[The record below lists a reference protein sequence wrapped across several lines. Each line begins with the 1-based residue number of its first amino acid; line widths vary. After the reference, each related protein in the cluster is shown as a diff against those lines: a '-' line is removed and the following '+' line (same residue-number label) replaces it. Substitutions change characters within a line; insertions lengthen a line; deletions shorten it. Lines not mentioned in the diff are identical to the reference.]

1 MNNKQLKIL
10 QALESGP
17 KTALAI
23 AEHCGFRSFFLKSL
37 QPPYV
42 ELAQMERKG
51 LIISMWGEDRP
62 VDRGGSRRKY
72 YSLARAVEASDRH
85 V

>member
-1 MNNKQLKIL
+1 MNSKQFKIL
-10 QALESGP
+10 QALKTGP

-23 AEHCGFRSFFLKSL
+23 ADHCGFRSFFLKSL

-51 LIISMWGEDRP
+51 LIVSMWGEDRP
-62 VDRGGSRRKY
+62 VERGGSRWKY
-72 YSLARAVEASDRH
+72 YSLARVVEGSDT
-85 V
+85 